1 MKAITFKQFMLT
13 FNFRYYREEC
23 KSENDK
29 YNTYIIRIKYPVDK
43 DSINYEWF
51 EFGMYDYAG
60 NHYKLQQLKKIFNN
74 EILNMYVGDIYY
86 QEDLTGVVVTL
97 SHEKNIDEVTEE

>member
-13 FNFRYYREEC
+13 CNFRYYKEDC
-23 KSENDK
+23 KSENDR

-43 DSINYEWF
+43 DSINYDWF

-60 NHYKLQQLKKIFNN
+60 EYYKLKQLKKIFSD
-74 EILNMYVGDIYY
+74 EILNMYVGDICY
-86 QEDLTGVVVTL
+86 QEDLTGLVVSLTYN
-97 SHEKNIDEVTEE
+97 KNIDEITED